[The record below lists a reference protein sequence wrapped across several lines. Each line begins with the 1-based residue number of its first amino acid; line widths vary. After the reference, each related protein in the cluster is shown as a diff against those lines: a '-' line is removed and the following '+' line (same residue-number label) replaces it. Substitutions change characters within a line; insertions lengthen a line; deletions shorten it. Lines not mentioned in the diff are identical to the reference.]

1 MASFTNIKA
10 VLFDMDHTLIK
21 HTWQFRDIPTAVHQ
35 RFERELYPVTADA
48 FFETYWSKNVDLWYM
63 MMDGIIDGNTAQLYS
78 YINTL
83 RTLEK
88 DTNLAPQMADA
99 WLDIVLSEVV
109 LFDDTLSVLEALRS
123 HFSLGIVTNGF
134 SHIQR
139 AKLNHFQ
146 LDNWVDFSLV
156 SEEEK
161 SHKPDTRIFEIALEK
176 AGNIAPHEAVFV
188 GDNPNTDIKGAIDAG
203 IHAVFIATNGATP
216 PANVPSI
223 NRLSDLF
230 SLLVLK

>member
-1 MASFTNIKA
+1 MTPFTNIKA

-21 HTWQFRDIPTAVHQ
+21 HTWQFSDITTGVHQ
-35 RFERELYPVTADA
+35 RFAQALHPVTADE

-63 MMDGIIDGNTAQLYS
+63 MMDGIIDGKVAQLYS

-83 RTLEK
+83 RAFEK
-88 DTNLAPQMADA
+88 DINLAPKMAEA
-99 WLDIVLSEVV
+99 WTELVLSEVI
-109 LFDDTLSVLEALRS
+109 LYDDTLSVLEKLKSRFA
-123 HFSLGIVTNGF
+123 LGIVTNGF

-161 SHKPDTRIFEIALEK
+161 SHKPDTRIFEIALKK
-176 AGNIAPHEAVFV
+176 AGNIAPHEAIFV

-203 IHAVFIATNGATP
+203 INAVFIATNGKTP
-216 PANVPSI
+216 PDDVAYI

-230 SLLVLK
+230 SLLDIK